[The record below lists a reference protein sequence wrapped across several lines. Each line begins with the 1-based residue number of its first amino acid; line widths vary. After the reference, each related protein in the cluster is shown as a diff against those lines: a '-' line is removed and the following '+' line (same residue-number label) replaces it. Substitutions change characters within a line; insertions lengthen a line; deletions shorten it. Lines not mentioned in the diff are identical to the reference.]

1 MRFFL
6 IAFQITNIKKSLA
19 AQTGSIQEA
28 DMAGGS
34 SGAGGSEA
42 GREAMPVLSEKKKL
56 QKVKCIKVSGKFWKT

>member
-1 MRFFL
+1 M
-6 IAFQITNIKKSLA
+6 
-19 AQTGSIQEA
+19 AQAGGGGIQEA